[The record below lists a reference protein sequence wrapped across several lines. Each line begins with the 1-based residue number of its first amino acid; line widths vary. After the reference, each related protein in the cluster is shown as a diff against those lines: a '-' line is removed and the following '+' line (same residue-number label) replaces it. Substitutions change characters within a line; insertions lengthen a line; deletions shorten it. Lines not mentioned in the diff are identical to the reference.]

1 MLSCFH
7 NPKQKLH
14 ISGIDGV
21 CFSSHDSCGTSLLGL
36 DAQYLL
42 AQAYPKAINML
53 LRIHQ
58 CPPPQVEPLIFM
70 VELRTKPSVSGA
82 DFLLK
87 GYSCTRWYNILVHLN
102 SLDINMQSLSGVI
115 MSSCTCINVYAMQY
129 QM

>member
-42 AQAYPKAINML
+42 AQAYPNML
-53 LRIHQ
+53 LRIQQ
-58 CPPPQVEPLIFM
+58 CPPPQ
-70 VELRTKPSVSGA
+70 SGTI
-82 DFLLK
+82 DIYGGTENQTL
-87 GYSCTRWYNILVHLN
+87 CQWCRH
-102 SLDINMQSLSGVI
+102 SLERGTAARDDKIS
-115 MSSCTCINVYAMQY
+115 
-129 QM
+129 